1 MLFLAAVV
9 SFSSPSFSAPPSG
22 QVTPMKAIYL
32 STVYVVI
39 ALFLKGDDF
48 NGKRHKKD
56 LCRTC
61 HIPPQMRTAEHV
73 TLLVY
78 KDSRGTYELLDDRE
92 VEHEQLA
99 GTDDYILDESGK
111 RNRQLVKGGFQCD
124 NLMGE
129 NEFQRFIN

>member
-1 MLFLAAVV
+1 ME
-9 SFSSPSFSAPPSG
+9 SATRRTF
-22 QVTPMKAIYL
+22 VARAIYH
-32 STVYVVI
+32 
-39 ALFLKGDDF
+39 
-48 NGKRHKKD
+48 HK
-56 LCRTC
+56 
-61 HIPPQMRTAEHV
+61 MRTAEHV

-99 GTDDYILDESGK
+99 GTDDYILDEWGK